1 MAIKVLITREFKPE
15 RINEAYQLL
24 MQLRSAVTL
33 QGGYIS
39 GQTLISA
46 DSPTRIVVVSTW
58 ASRKRWEAWKASE
71 ERNRFMGKLDS
82 FMAGPEK
89 VEVFLTG
96 GQGAD

>member
-33 QGGYIS
+33 QEGYIS

-46 DSPTRIVVVSTW
+46 DNSNRIVVVSTW
-58 ASRKRWEAWKASE
+58 GSRKRWEAWKASD
-71 ERNRFMGKLDS
+71 ERNKFQGKLES
-82 FMAGPEK
+82 FLSAPEK